1 MADILAGVALGA
13 GAGTRLRPL
22 TIHTPKVLCP
32 VAGTPLVDHALA
44 RLRTVTDDLAVNV
57 HESQPAL
64 QDHLARHGIRMSRET
79 GPALGTAGALAPLR
93 DWIDGRGTVVL
104 NGDTWCPGDL
114 TPLVDGWDGE
124 RIRVLVVGDHP
135 FGPTSRIAGS
145 LLPWDDV
152 RRLTAT
158 PSGLWEV
165 MWRAAYDDQRIDTVA
180 HHGPFVD
187 CASPADYLEANLVA
201 AGGSAIDPTAVV
213 EGHVRDSVVWA
224 GARVG
229 PQEVLHRAIRTDRLT
244 VLVRSPRSG

>member
-1 MADILAGVALGA
+1 MADSLAGVALGA

-44 RLRTVTDDLAVNV
+44 RLRTVTDDVAVNV

-64 QDHLARHGIRMSRET
+64 REHLGRQEIRMSLET

-114 TPLVDGWDGE
+114 APLVDGWDGE
-124 RIRVLVVGDHP
+124 RIRILVVGDRP

-152 RRLTAT
+152 RRLTST

-165 MWRAAYDDQRIDTVA
+165 MWRAAFEDQRIDTVI

-187 CASPADYLEANLVA
+187 CASPADYLEANLRA
-201 AGGSAIDPTAVV
+201 ARGSSIDPDAVV
-213 EGHVRDSVVWA
+213 EGDVRDSVVWA

-229 PQEVLHRAIRTDRLT
+229 PHEVLDRAIRTDRIT
-244 VLVRSPRSG
+244 VLVRTPRTD